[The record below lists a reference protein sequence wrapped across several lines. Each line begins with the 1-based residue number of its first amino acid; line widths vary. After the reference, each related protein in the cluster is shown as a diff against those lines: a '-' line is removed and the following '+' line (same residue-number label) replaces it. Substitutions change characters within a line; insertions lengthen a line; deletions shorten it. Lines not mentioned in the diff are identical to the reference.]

1 MNNTFEWYQQ
11 LVKPSWAPPAWVF
24 GPVWTI
30 LYIIIAISFGKV
42 FWLVYKK
49 KIPSEVMIPFVL
61 NLIFNFAF
69 TPIQFGLNNN
79 PFALLDIV
87 FVWGTLIWAMI
98 AIYPY
103 TKWIT
108 YAQVPYVLW
117 VSIATVLQIC
127 ITILN

>member
-1 MNNTFEWYQQ
+1 
-11 LVKPSWAPPAWVF
+11 
-24 GPVWTI
+24 
-30 LYIIIAISFGKV
+30 
-42 FWLVYKK
+42 
-49 KIPSEVMIPFVL
+49 
-61 NLIFNFAF
+61 
-69 TPIQFGLNNN
+69 LNNN